1 MSNEH
6 YDEFCLGVYPDLT
19 QLERQIL
26 GHYSTRFNE
35 SVSPARAWPSL
46 SELLRITGVHPKS
59 VSRAISKLVK
69 LGYLYRVTHASKERG
84 RKAELAVNRKLIR
97 ERQVKVTGE
106 LPNIQDVTHLQV
118 TDASGLSNATV
129 QLGNSE
135 VLDRSPVGYPK
146 PNEPIKPNNVDRFN
160 LIILNSLPERLRTLS
175 NGKNYDRLL
184 DECDEL
190 GISDEV
196 RRVLATNRW
205 DNVQTNAGGIVNKLI
220 RESIERKRLG
230 QVVIAPEQVTQVP
243 PQYEPENREI
253 TPMSDETKQ
262 AFIEL
267 RKKFG
272 RLPE

>member
-1 MSNEH
+1 VSNEH

-97 ERQVKVTGE
+97 ERQVQVTGE

-160 LIILNSLPERLRTLS
+160 SIILNSLPERLRTLS

-205 DNVQTNAGGIVNKLI
+205 DNVPANAGGIVNKLMK
-220 RESIERKRLG
+220 EAIERKRLG
-230 QVVIAPEQVTQVP
+230 QVVIAPEQATNVP
-243 PQYEPENREI
+243 PRFEPENREI
-253 TPMSDETKQ
+253 TPRSPETEK
-262 AFIEL
+262 ALNEL
-267 RKKFG
+267 WTKFG
-272 RLPE
+272 RLPD